1 MLGLRADASEMI
13 RLINALPA
21 RRLFRR
27 AESFFA
33 YRRLCVRNAAEYRVA
48 VFLHTMQL
56 DTLRTRRFRFVDLA
70 CAGSGRVGAF

>member
-33 YRRLCVRNAAEYRVA
+33 YRRLCVRNAAEYREA
-48 VFLHTMQL
+48 DLLHTMNL
-56 DTLRTRRFRFVDLA
+56 SKFCISL
-70 CAGSGRVGAF
+70 CNCHK